1 MVVADQ
7 MTKMLPH
14 LMAASRAAEMTPY
27 GVFLAKLQ
35 RFVAESMISH
45 SALRNVGAA
54 GAVQRARDFLALLS
68 LRGLHRVKSAGYLS
82 WLDSNTERLRLSL
95 PPPAQRWGAARKA
108 MNIFMRSVTY
118 TTPLAEAYRL
128 QHLLPYLE
136 VPLDRDVAIGL
147 KMRQGNTV
155 AVWKSIVSLTPDIHR
170 RYQRAAM
177 CDAQERR
184 VHRADLDVFYW
195 RQKK

>member
-1 MVVADQ
+1 LLRA
-7 MTKMLPH
+7 PH
-14 LMAASRAAEMTPY
+14 

-54 GAVQRARDFLALLS
+54 GAVQRARNFLAALS
-68 LRGLHRVKSAGYLS
+68 LRGLDRVNSVGYLS
-82 WLDSNTERLRLSL
+82 WLDSNTERLRRSL
-95 PPPAQRWGAARKA
+95 PPKAKKWGAARKA
-108 MNIFMRSVTY
+108 MNIFMRSVVY

-136 VPLDRDVAIGL
+136 VPLDKDVAGGL
-147 KMRQGNTV
+147 KKRNRETFPD
-155 AVWKSIVSLTPDIHR
+155 WKSIISLTPELHR
-170 RYQRAAM
+170 RYQRVALR
-177 CDAQERR
+177 DARQRR
-184 VHRADLDVFYW
+184 VHRADLDAFYW